1 MYISVVYVLPY
12 ENLWKLLG
20 IPILWMIF
28 TKKIYYMVMKPDR
41 DLRKLKKPIRQAC
54 SAFLK
59 ETKKKGLHV
68 FVTEAK
74 RSIER
79 QRYLYAQGRTR
90 PGKVVTWTLHSRHI
104 VGEAFDIAFEPKKH
118 GSLYPSDA
126 HLWEKVGVI
135 GEWLWLEWW
144 WRWKAWD
151 KPHFQWAGAT
161 SWYENKN
168 SSKHDPKYEM
178 STADDENETSDGNV
192 WQRLVEQFITLHEEG
207 KITNELLVWVKDKV
221 SDYIKKV
228 DIKEVAVDYFKKVDW
243 NEVLD
248 ELVYLAV
255 QMMKK

>member
-1 MYISVVYVLPY
+1 MKEIL
-12 ENLWKLLG
+12 NLRN
-20 IPILWMIF
+20 M
-28 TKKIYYMVMKPDR
+28 MVSKPDR

-54 SAFLK
+54 SSFLK
-59 ETKKKGLHV
+59 KTKKEGLHV

-104 VGEAFDIAFEPKKH
+104 VGEAFDIAFEPKYH
-118 GSLYPSDA
+118 WSLYPNDA
-126 HLWEKVGVI
+126 RLRERVWEI
-135 GEWLWLEWW
+135 GESLWLERW
-144 WRWKAWD
+144 WRWKVWD
-151 KPHFQWAGAT
+151 KPHFQREWRA

-168 SSKHDPKYEM
+168 SSEHNPYHD
-178 STADDENETSDGNV
+178 TANEDESDGSV
-192 WQRLVEQFITLHEEG
+192 RQRLVEKFITLHEEW
-207 KITNELLVWVKDKV
+207 KITNELLVWVKEKV
-221 SDYIKKV
+221 SDYIRRV

-243 NEVLD
+243 NDVLD